1 MSGGGGISAILGK
14 VGPRLKDFSSRTFR
28 CLLAH
33 SCHIEACGDDGD
45 DGDDDDADD
54 DDGDDGD
61 DDGDDGDDEK
71 RCRL

>member
-33 SCHIEACGDDGD
+33 SCHIGACGDGGD
-45 DGDDDDADD
+45 DND
-54 DDGDDGD
+54 DDGDEDLG
-61 DDGDDGDDEK
+61 
-71 RCRL
+71 